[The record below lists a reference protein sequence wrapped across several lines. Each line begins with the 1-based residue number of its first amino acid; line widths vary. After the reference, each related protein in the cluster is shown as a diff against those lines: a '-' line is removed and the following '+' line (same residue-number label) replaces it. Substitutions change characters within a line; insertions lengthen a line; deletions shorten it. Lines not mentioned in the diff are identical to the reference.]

1 MLKRISAFLLDFIM
15 RIMVIAGL
23 AVVFSAMFRYDA
35 KVEALEGKY
44 DEYEDRYEIDLD
56 ISAEEYDL
64 LPDSVK
70 DKYAEAEAVFAKDE
84 EVIKLTALILN
95 LTLLISIFSILLAYF
110 VLEFIV
116 PLFFKNGQT
125 LGKKMFGIGV
135 MRDDGVKM
143 TTVMLFVRSIL
154 GKCTI
159 EALVPLAIIMLI
171 FLGNAGIFGLV
182 AILLL
187 AGLEIFTTVRTRT
200 NSCIHDLLSYSVV
213 VDLASQMIFE
223 NEEAL
228 VEYKNRVHAELV
240 DRSDY

>member
-1 MLKRISAFLLDFIM
+1 M
-15 RIMVIAGL
+15 
-23 AVVFSAMFRYDA
+23 A
-35 KVEALEGKY
+35 KGRRRNDDLEIV
-44 DEYEDRYEIDLD
+44 YEDQWLIIVNKPSGLLSMSTRKQGEDTAYARVFDYAGKIFIVHRLD
-56 ISAEEYDL
+56 RDTSGL
-64 LPDSVK
+64 L
-70 DKYAEAEAVFAKDE
+70 VFAKDE

-171 FLGNAGIFGLV
+171 FFGNAGIFGLV